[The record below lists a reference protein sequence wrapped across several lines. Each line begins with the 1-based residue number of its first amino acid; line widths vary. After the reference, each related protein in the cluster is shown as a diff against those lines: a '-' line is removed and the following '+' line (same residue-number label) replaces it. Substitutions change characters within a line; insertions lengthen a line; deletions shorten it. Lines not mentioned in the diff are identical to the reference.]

1 MDQQL
6 QIIINREWTAPWSD
20 HLFSFIA
27 DYGAWAPWL
36 FLLLVLALVFGNFRF
51 RAAILAAGLAVGLSD
66 GVGVNF
72 LKHAVGR
79 PRPSQVEPGVRVVKL
94 GSASANLP
102 RICGLIAEPV
112 VSFPQGNV
120 LPEIPG
126 ILIQDSS
133 VEGRSFPSGHAANNM
148 AVATVLILFFR
159 WRGAMYLPVALFIS
173 YSRIYTGSHWPLDVL
188 AGMILGVI
196 GGCLAAKGLD
206 LLWVRFGKKMI
217 PPLADK
223 YPTLLPPKS

>member
-1 MDQQL
+1 
-6 QIIINREWTAPWSD
+6 
-20 HLFSFIA
+20 
-27 DYGAWAPWL
+27 
-36 FLLLVLALVFGNFRF
+36 
-51 RAAILAAGLAVGLSD
+51 
-66 GVGVNF
+66 
-72 LKHAVGR
+72 
-79 PRPSQVEPGVRVVKL
+79 
-94 GSASANLP
+94 
-102 RICGLIAEPV
+102 
-112 VSFPQGNV
+112 
-120 LPEIPG
+120 
-126 ILIQDSS
+126 
-133 VEGRSFPSGHAANNM
+133 M